1 METKEKIAPETML
14 LHACTLL
21 ITKSLLDIIDI
32 VEAKEQNSGR
42 TEEKE
47 RKEDHF
53 EESIGRSR
61 HYSFDFRQFDN
72 IHN

>member
-1 METKEKIAPETML
+1 MTNIKDIKQTLKTITDILMETKEKIAPETML

-42 TEEKE
+42 IEEMENDK
-47 RKEDHF
+47 
-53 EESIGRSR
+53 S
-61 HYSFDFRQFDN
+61 
-72 IHN
+72 

>member
-1 METKEKIAPETML
+1 MTNIKDIKQTLKTITDILMETKEKIAPETML

-42 TEEKE
+42 TEEMENDK
-47 RKEDHF
+47 
-53 EESIGRSR
+53 S
-61 HYSFDFRQFDN
+61 
-72 IHN
+72 

>member
-1 METKEKIAPETML
+1 MTDIKDIKQTLKTITDILMETKEKIAPETML

-42 TEEKE
+42 TEEMENDK
-47 RKEDHF
+47 
-53 EESIGRSR
+53 S
-61 HYSFDFRQFDN
+61 
-72 IHN
+72 